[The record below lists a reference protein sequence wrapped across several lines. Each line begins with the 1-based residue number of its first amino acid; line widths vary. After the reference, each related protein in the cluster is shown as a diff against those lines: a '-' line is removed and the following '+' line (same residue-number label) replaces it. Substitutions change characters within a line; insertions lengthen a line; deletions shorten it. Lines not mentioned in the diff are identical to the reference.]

1 MFCIIVAQL
10 ESYLALSTGK
20 LETLSP
26 QQLVSCAPNP
36 MHCGGTGGCA
46 GSVCPM
52 AFTYTQMMGVVRYN
66 VKIPLTNLE
75 KEIQLHNK

>member
-1 MFCIIVAQL
+1 MGQL

-36 MHCGGTGGCA
+36 MHCGGKGGCA

-66 VKIPLTNLE
+66 VENTIDTLQK
-75 KEIQLHNK
+75 K